1 MSENKKLL
9 VVIDPGHTGNTY
21 NAGAVKGYYE
31 SKAVYDLSLY
41 EKTALEK
48 RGIDVILTRERNQD
62 PGLYERGQM
71 AVKKGNGYA
80 NVLFES
86 NHTDAFNGKVC
97 GVTVV
102 RSAHL
107 PGSEKLAEKMID
119 AIVKVMKPST
129 GITYNRGVVTKTQS
143 NGADWY
149 GVIRGAV
156 SGAASQGQA
165 KNGPVRYDYIVEHG
179 FHDNPKECL
188 FLSKQENLKAIA
200 EAKAAAIAEYF
211 GIGNKSQPANQSG
224 QSSQNNRNNNSHQ
237 TNQNTSTD
245 STTLNK
251 KTAYLVRVSVDDLN
265 IRQAPTIYS
274 KGCGIYRQGGIY
286 HYRRSNGN
294 CQCKWREKPMGK
306 LKSGQGVD
314 MP

>member
-1 MSENKKLL
+1 
-9 VVIDPGHTGNTY
+9 
-21 NAGAVKGYYE
+21 
-31 SKAVYDLSLY
+31 
-41 EKTALEK
+41 
-48 RGIDVILTRERNQD
+48 
-62 PGLYERGQM
+62 
-71 AVKKGNGYA
+71 
-80 NVLFES
+80 
-86 NHTDAFNGKVC
+86 
-97 GVTVV
+97 
-102 RSAHL
+102 
-107 PGSEKLAEKMID
+107 
-119 AIVKVMKPST
+119 
-129 GITYNRGVVTKTQS
+129 VTKTQS

-224 QSSQNNRNNNSHQ
+224 QSSQNSLNNNSHQ

-265 IRQAPTIYS
+265 IRQAPTIHS
-274 KGCGIYRQGGIY
+274 KAVGFTGKGVFTITEEATGIVNAAG
-286 HYRRSNGN
+286 
-294 CQCKWREKPMGK
+294 EKSRWGK
-306 LKSGQGVD
+306 LKSGQGWICLDYAEKVA
-314 MP
+314 